1 MRKRVNKIWPY
12 AITIVLLISSS
23 ACHQVLAAASPTTT
37 TKTYQDYGLGFRIEY
52 PANLILRNGSDNI
65 TLYNP
70 QNDSSNFFRSAVIV
84 DTWIKSMGISG
95 IFTPPTLD
103 TLARQIDLGVSA
115 NAIITN
121 NTKLAIDNTSAYLI
135 QANSIRHGM
144 TLYESLHLIL
154 KGDIVYLMV
163 FSALDQQKFL
173 QTEEK
178 MVQSFRFI

>member
-1 MRKRVNKIWPY
+1 M
-12 AITIVLLISSS
+12 
-23 ACHQVLAAASPTTT
+23 
-37 TKTYQDYGLGFRIEY
+37 GL
-52 PANLILRNGSDNI
+52 
-65 TLYNP
+65 
-70 QNDSSNFFRSAVIV
+70 
-84 DTWIKSMGISG
+84 SG
-95 IFTPPTLD
+95 MFTPPTLD

-115 NAIITN
+115 NATITN

-135 QANSIRHGM
+135 QADSIPHGM
-144 TLYESLHLIL
+144 TLYESLYLMS